1 VPRGHPAPGKSRGRV
16 IDYRHLLEGLKR
28 KPQALK
34 GLIFRNELFPSDA
47 YGRTWEALEARLPA
61 RKACRLM
68 VGLLELAAGQAC
80 EAELGAVLTA
90 LLDTRELPD
99 LDELRAQ
106 FQPRLATPPTIE
118 VPLPAIAAYDA
129 LIPSGQPT

>member
-1 VPRGHPAPGKSRGRV
+1 V

-34 GLIFRNELFPSDA
+34 GLAFRDELFPDDA
-47 YGRTWEALEARLPA
+47 YRRTWEALEARLPA

-80 EAELGAVLTA
+80 EAELGAVLEV
-90 LLDTRELPD
+90 LLAAGELPD
-99 LDELRAQ
+99 LDGLRAR
-106 FQPRLATPPTIE
+106 FLPRPAAPPAIE
-118 VPLPAIAAYDA
+118 VPLPPVAAYDVLLA
-129 LIPSGQPT
+129 PEPTP

>member
-1 VPRGHPAPGKSRGRV
+1 
-16 IDYRHLLEGLKR
+16 LKR

-47 YGRTWEALEARLPA
+47 YSRTWEVLEAGLPP
-61 RKACRLM
+61 RRACRLM
-68 VGLLELAAGQAC
+68 IGLLELAAGQAC
-80 EAELGAVLTA
+80 EAELGAMLTA
-90 LLDTRELPD
+90 LLAIGELPD
-99 LDELRAQ
+99 LDELQAR

-129 LIPSGQPT
+129 LISSEPPT